1 MGKFELYGGMFLDWE
16 GRGELQ
22 MEHGM
27 GSGKDNYD
35 RGGGG
40 RWEEGVRG
48 LMGRVG
54 GDGDGRGMR
63 KWAQDGKR
71 IISRGWERGKCVG
84 R

>member
-40 RWEEGVRG
+40 RLEEGVRG
-48 LMGRVG
+48 HMGRVG

-71 IISRGWERGKCVG
+71 IISRG
-84 R
+84 

>member
-27 GSGKDNYD
+27 GSGRDNYD

-40 RWEEGVRG
+40 RWEGE
-48 LMGRVG
+48 MGGGSGRTYGKVG
-54 GDGDGRGMR
+54 GDGDDRVMIQFVAHL
-63 KWAQDGKR
+63 WV
-71 IISRGWERGKCVG
+71 CPL
-84 R
+84 

>member
-40 RWEEGVRG
+40 RVRWEEGVG
-48 LMGRVG
+48 GHMGRVR

-63 KWAQDGKR
+63 KGAQDG
-71 IISRGWERGKCVG
+71 V
-84 R
+84 